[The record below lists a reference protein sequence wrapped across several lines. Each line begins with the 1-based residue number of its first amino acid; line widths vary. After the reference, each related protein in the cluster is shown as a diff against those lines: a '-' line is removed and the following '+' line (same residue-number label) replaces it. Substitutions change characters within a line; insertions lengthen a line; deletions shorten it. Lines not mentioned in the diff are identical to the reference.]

1 MSLSLP
7 RAPRQKMI
15 NLLYIVLTAMLAL
28 NVSAEILN
36 AFKTVN
42 ESIHHSNQS
51 IDEKNA
57 IIFDQFEKQMQQ
69 DPKKVGPLKEKAEEV
84 KRISEAMNAR
94 IDSLKEKIIFESGGR
109 TDDGDIRRQDD
120 LDAASRVMLN
130 WGNGPKLKKDL
141 EELRSRYLTYFPESS
156 RDQEAKILP
165 LRIEMPAVGRDKK
178 KNKKTWSQV
187 NFEEVPSIAAITILS
202 KFQNDIKNSE
212 AQVVDYLYGQV
223 NAQQFTLDTY
233 TPLVSANSGYV
244 MNGQKYEAKIMLG
257 AYSSTVNPTIM
268 VNGKPIPVKN
278 GVGTFTTTASGV
290 GEHKYTVAV
299 NLKDKN
305 GQLKSFTTSGSYM
318 VGASSLSVS
327 ATKMNVLFIGLDNPI
342 SIAAAGVPSE
352 SLSASISQGSLH
364 KTGTGMY
371 TARVTTVGSAT
382 VNVSAKVEGT
392 TKNMGSMKFRV
403 MRVPDPVAEVG
414 GEKGGRMRAAVFRV
428 QQGVSATLENFYFDT
443 KFVVTHFTM
452 GFAGTGFNDY
462 IELQSSSA
470 LFTQDMKN
478 MMSRCK
484 PGTRVFFDDIRVKAP
499 DGTTRSLPG
508 MTFKLY

>member
-84 KRISEAMNAR
+84 KQMSEMMNAR
-94 IDSLKEKIIFESGGR
+94 IDSLKSKIIVESGGL
-109 TDDGDIRRQDD
+109 TEEGDIKRQDD

-130 WGNGPKLKKDL
+130 WGNGPKLKKGLEDL
-141 EELRSRYLTYFPESS
+141 RNRFLTYFPEDS
-156 RDQEAKILP
+156 REQEAKILP
-165 LRIEMPAVGRDKK
+165 LRIEMPKTGRDKK
-178 KNKKTWSQV
+178 KNKKSWSQV

-268 VNGKPIPVKN
+268 VNGKSIPVKD
-278 GVGTFTTTASGV
+278 GVGTFTTIASGV
-290 GEHKYTVAV
+290 GEHNYKVSV
-299 NLKDKN
+299 NMKDKT
-305 GQLKSFTTSGSYM
+305 GQLQSFTTSGSYM

-327 ATKMNVLFIGLDNPI
+327 ATKMNVLFIGLENPI

-352 SLSASISQGSLH
+352 SLSASISQGSLR
-364 KTGTGMY
+364 KTGVGEYM
-371 TARVTTVGSAT
+371 AKVTTVGNAT
-382 VNVSAKVEGT
+382 VNVSAKIEGA
-392 TKNMGSMKFRV
+392 TKNMGAMKFRV
-403 MRVPDPVAEVG
+403 MRVPDPVAEIG

-428 QQGVSATLENFYFDT
+428 QQGVAAKLENFYFDI
-443 KFVVTHFTM
+443 KFPITHFTM

-462 IELQSSSA
+462 VEVQSNSA
-470 LFTQDMKN
+470 LFTAEMKSLMN
-478 MMSRCK
+478 RCK
-484 PGTRVFFDDIRVKAP
+484 PGTRVFFDDIRAKAP
-499 DGTTRSLPG
+499 DGTTRNLPG